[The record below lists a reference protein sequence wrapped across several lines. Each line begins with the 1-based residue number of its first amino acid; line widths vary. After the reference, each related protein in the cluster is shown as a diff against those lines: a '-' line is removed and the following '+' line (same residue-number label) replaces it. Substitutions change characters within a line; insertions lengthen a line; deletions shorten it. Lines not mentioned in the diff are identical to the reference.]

1 MNSETMTVKVADLA
15 DPITSLSGGNQQK
28 VLIGRCL
35 ASQPQVLVMAE
46 PTAGVDIGARRGIF
60 DLLAEQSQDGL
71 SVIVAS
77 TDVDDLLS
85 ICTRVLV
92 FQDGAI
98 ISELTGDAIN
108 ETTLVQ
114 AIEGIEASTGEAK

>member
-1 MNSETMTVKVADLA
+1 
-15 DPITSLSGGNQQK
+15 
-28 VLIGRCL
+28 
-35 ASQPQVLVMAE
+35 MAE

-60 DLLAEQSQDGL
+60 DLLAEQSQEGL